1 MQHTADRVSA
11 IIKRFSGMA
20 FTKKECRETDLAVL
34 ESMPHVSASDALVD
48 FRHCCTD

>member
-20 FTKKECRETDLAVL
+20 FTPKGVRTDLAVL
-34 ESMPHVSASDALVD
+34 ESMPRVSQHQDALVD
-48 FRHCCTD
+48 FQTLLH